1 MFYYKEN
8 HTDEE
13 VTSRAGPL
21 MSNSIFKYM
30 CFSFHYFYLYSM
42 LYTLNAPPKE
52 NYEKS
57 TEHTVISHKSYDSAK
72 EGIGPVVFAIHLLW
86 D

>member
-1 MFYYKEN
+1 
-8 HTDEE
+8 
-13 VTSRAGPL
+13 

-30 CFSFHYFYLYSM
+30 WFFLKYFYLYST
-42 LYTLNAPPKE
+42 LYTFNAPPKE

-57 TEHTVISHKSYDSAK
+57 TEHTIISYKSYDSAK
-72 EGIGPVVFAIHLLW
+72 EGTRPFVFDIQFLW